1 MGCNCCKSI
10 IVEDG
15 INVEGRNFL
24 SKTNLINE
32 WNKQGEGYF
41 LREINKRGG
50 WDFCVEGG

>member
-10 IVEDG
+10 MIEDG

-24 SKTNLINE
+24 GKKNKTWRGKTNLINE

-41 LREINKRGG
+41 LR
-50 WDFCVEGG
+50 D